1 MLGKGSY
8 FARNPLY
15 SMEYGGRRPVD
26 ASKRVG
32 FQSSTILMCNVLVG
46 DPFFAGLREPRSA
59 LRPPLAKKGTAV
71 ALAVAGAGAGAETG
85 AGAGAGAGAGVSP
98 GPGFS
103 EDTVEGDGDPLDSL
117 LDATD
122 FDSVMGGPH
131 IPPCLYGYAAEK
143 RWSTVHV
150 VHHKSCSLVQYVIE
164 FYSKRL
170 VLTE

>member
-71 ALAVAGAGAGAETG
+71 ALALAVAGAET
-85 AGAGAGAGAGVSP
+85 GAGVSP
-98 GPGFS
+98 GPGFC

-122 FDSVMGGPH
+122 FNSVMGGPH

-150 VHHKSCSLVQYVIE
+150 VYDKSCSLVQYVIE
-164 FYSKRL
+164 FYSKRM